1 MTASPH
7 PPDDRPLS
15 PAESLALIDAQGH
28 EAHRRLRPNPLGL
41 YLPWG
46 LAYLIAFG
54 AVWLTV
60 GPGVLP
66 AAVTAV
72 LVALSAVGAV
82 ATVVTTVARS
92 HRGVAGPTR
101 TTSTRFVWAWFVAFL
116 VLGVTNGALADLGL
130 PVSTVS
136 LIWSGSALLV
146 VGLLLLAGG
155 MLWPGSGQYPLG
167 VWILVSSAL
176 SVLVGY
182 PANFLV
188 LALAGG
194 GGLVVMAVV
203 VHVRGR
209 SRG

>member
-7 PPDDRPLS
+7 HPDDRPLS
-15 PAESLALIDAQGH
+15 PAESLALINAQGR

-66 AAVTAV
+66 AAVTEV

-82 ATVVTTVARS
+82 ATVGTTVARS
-92 HRGVAGPTR
+92 HRAVPGPTR
-101 TTSTRFVWAWFVAFL
+101 RTSTRFVWAWFVAFL
-116 VLGVTNGALADLGL
+116 VLGVTNGALADSGL
-130 PVSTVS
+130 SVATVS

-155 MLWPGSGQYPLG
+155 MLWPGSGQYALG

-188 LALAGG
+188 LAVAGG
-194 GGLVVMAVV
+194 GGLVVMAAV